1 MSFSTFS
8 GPIRSG
14 TQRYGAGRNTGLVVL
29 AQSTPV
35 VFGTLTGTA
44 CILPAGA
51 QILSVSFQTTVVF
64 SAATTVKLTIGSTD
78 ITGTATVTTV
88 GVATVTFAT
97 STAALALL
105 SNVGTTD
112 ATLTYTLA
120 GAGLTTGAGNIIVQ
134 YVQRADDGAQNPA
147 ATQD

>member
-14 TQRYGAGRNTGLVVL
+14 TVRYHPGRNTGLALLGQV
-29 AQSTPV
+29 TPV
-35 VFGTLTGTA
+35 AFGTLTGTA
-44 CILPAGA
+44 CVVPAGS
-51 QILSVSFQTTVVF
+51 IITRITFQTTTVF
-64 SAATTVKLTIGSTD
+64 SAATTLKLTIGSTD
-78 ITGTATVTTV
+78 ITGTITVTTV
-88 GVATVTFAT
+88 GVATITFAT

-120 GAGLTTGAGNIIVQ
+120 GAGLTTGAGNIIVE
-134 YVQRADDGAQNPA
+134 YIQRGPDGAQAPTEYQN
-147 ATQD
+147 

>member
-1 MSFSTFS
+1 MSFTTFS

-14 TQRYGAGRNTGLVVL
+14 TQRYNPGRNTGLALLGQV
-29 AQSTPV
+29 TPV

-44 CILPAGA
+44 CVVPAGS
-51 QILSVSFQTTVVF
+51 IITRITFQTTTAF
-64 SAATTVKLTIGSTD
+64 SGVTTLKLTIGSTD
-78 ITGTATVTTV
+78 ITVATTVTNV
-88 GVATVTFAT
+88 SVTTISFSS

-120 GAGLTTGAGNIIVQ
+120 GAGLTTGAGNIIVE
-134 YVQRADDGAQNPA
+134 YIQRGPDGAQAPTEYQN
-147 ATQD
+147 

>member
-14 TQRYGAGRNTGLVVL
+14 TRRYGAGRNTGLALLGQV
-29 AQSTPV
+29 TPV
-35 VFGTLTGTA
+35 AFGTLTGTA
-44 CILPAGA
+44 CILPAGS
-51 QILSVSFQTTVVF
+51 IITRITFQTTVVF
-64 SAATTVKLTIGSTD
+64 SAATTLKLTIGSTD
-78 ITGTATVTTV
+78 ITGTVTVTTV
-88 GVATVTFAT
+88 GVATITFAT

-120 GAGLTTGAGNIIVQ
+120 GAGLTTGAGNIIVE
-134 YVQRADDGAQNPA
+134 YIQRAPDGAQAPTEYQN
-147 ATQD
+147 

>member
-8 GPIRSG
+8 GPLRSG
-14 TQRYGAGRNTGLVVL
+14 TQRYNPGRNTGLVVL

>member
-1 MSFSTFS
+1 MFSTFS

-14 TQRYGAGRNTGLVVL
+14 TQRYNPGRNTGLVVL

-35 VFGTLTGTA
+35 VFGILTGTA

>member
-14 TQRYGAGRNTGLVVL
+14 TQRYNPGRNTGLVVL

>member
-1 MSFSTFS
+1 MSFTTFS

-14 TQRYGAGRNTGLVVL
+14 TQRYNPGRNTGLALLGQV
-29 AQSTPV
+29 TPV

-44 CILPAGA
+44 CVVPAGS
-51 QILSVSFQTTVVF
+51 IITRITFQTTTVF
-64 SAATTVKLTIGSTD
+64 SAATTLKLTIGSTD
-78 ITGTATVTTV
+78 ITGTITVTTV
-88 GVATVTFAT
+88 GVATITFAT

-120 GAGLTTGAGNIIVQ
+120 GAGLTTGAGNIIVE
-134 YVQRADDGAQNPA
+134 YIQRAPDGAQAPTEYQN
-147 ATQD
+147 

>member
-1 MSFSTFS
+1 MSFATFS

-14 TQRYGAGRNTGLVVL
+14 TQRYSPGRNTGLALLGQV
-29 AQSTPV
+29 APV

-44 CILPAGA
+44 CVVPAGS
-51 QILSVSFQTTVVF
+51 IITRVSFQTTVVF
-64 SAATTVKLTIGSTD
+64 SATTTLKLTIGSTD
-78 ITGTATVTTV
+78 ITGTTTVTTV
-88 GVATVTFAT
+88 GVATITFAT

-120 GAGLTTGAGNIIVQ
+120 GAGLNTGAGNIIVE
-134 YVQRADDGAQNPA
+134 YIQRAPDGATAPTEYQN
-147 ATQD
+147 

>member
-1 MSFSTFS
+1 MGFSTFS

-78 ITGTATVTTV
+78 ITGTTTVTTV

-120 GAGLTTGAGNIIVQ
+120 GTGLTTGAGNIIVQ
-134 YVQRADDGAQNPA
+134 YVQRADDGAQNPT

>member
-14 TQRYGAGRNTGLVVL
+14 TQRYNPGRNTGLALLGQV
-29 AQSTPV
+29 APV

-44 CILPAGA
+44 CVVPAGA
-51 QILSVSFQTTVVF
+51 IITRVSFQTTVVF
-64 SAATTVKLTIGSTD
+64 SAATTLKLTIGSTD
-78 ITGTATVTTV
+78 ITGTITVTTV
-88 GVATVTFAT
+88 GVATITFAT
-97 STAALALL
+97 TTAALALL

-120 GAGLTTGAGNIIVQ
+120 GAGLTTGAGNIIVE
-134 YVQRADDGAQNPA
+134 YIQRQPDGSTNPTEYQN
-147 ATQD
+147 

>member
-14 TQRYGAGRNTGLVVL
+14 TQRYNPGRNTGLALLGQV
-29 AQSTPV
+29 APV

-44 CILPAGA
+44 CVVPAGA
-51 QILSVSFQTTVVF
+51 IITRITFQTTVVF
-64 SAATTVKLTIGSTD
+64 SATTTLKLTIGSTD
-78 ITGTATVTTV
+78 ITGATAVTNVSVTTIS
-88 GVATVTFAT
+88 FAT
-97 STAALALL
+97 TTAALALL

-120 GAGLTTGAGNIIVQ
+120 GAGLTTGAGNIIVE
-134 YVQRADDGAQNPA
+134 YIQRQPDGAQNP
-147 ATQD
+147 TEYQN

>member
-1 MSFSTFS
+1 MGFSTFS

-14 TQRYGAGRNTGLVVL
+14 TQRYGAGRNTGLAVL

-44 CILPAGA
+44 CILPAGS
-51 QILSVSFQTTVVF
+51 QILSVSFQTTTVF

-78 ITGTATVTTV
+78 ITGTITVTTV
-88 GVATVTFAT
+88 GVATITFAT
-97 STAALALL
+97 TTAALALL
-105 SNVGTTD
+105 SNVGSTD
-112 ATLTYTLA
+112 ATVTYTLA

-134 YVQRADDGAQNPA
+134 YVQRADDGSANPA

>member
-134 YVQRADDGAQNPA
+134 YVQRADDGAQNPT

>member
-14 TQRYGAGRNTGLVVL
+14 TQRYNPGRNTGLVVL
-29 AQSTPV
+29 GQVAPV

-44 CILPAGA
+44 CVVPAGS
-51 QILSVSFQTTVVF
+51 IITRISFQTTVVF
-64 SAATTVKLTIGSTD
+64 SAATTLKLTIGSTD
-78 ITGTATVTTV
+78 ITAAVTVTSV
-88 GVATVTFAT
+88 GVATITFAT

-112 ATLTYTLA
+112 ATLAYTLA
-120 GAGLTTGAGNIIVQ
+120 GAGLTTGAGNIIVE
-134 YVQRADDGAQNPA
+134 YIQRQPNGAVNP
-147 ATQD
+147 TTFEN

>member
-14 TQRYGAGRNTGLVVL
+14 TQRYGAARNTGLVVL

-134 YVQRADDGAQNPA
+134 YVQRADDGAQNPT